1 MLVFNFPLCQRHSAC
16 FRVIRVAFITV
27 VCSHIIHISTCNK
40 CTKPGERLHP
50 AAERLAA

>member
-1 MLVFNFPLCQRHSAC
+1 MPVFNFPRCQRHSAC
-16 FRVIRVAFITV
+16 FRVIRVVFIDV
-27 VCSHIIHISTCNK
+27 VCSHTIRRSTCNK